1 MVTQQLSVAFFWLAM
16 ASYISSFIFYVAKL
30 KSPNRSYLRAA
41 QSFMVTGLILATL
54 TIVLRIM
61 AVGSV
66 GNIDLFELFLIAS
79 WVVVLQALIVEK
91 WSNVKILG
99 VYASVLA
106 VLLMLVGWSR
116 YNVPQALFE
125 NLKSTSVLIHV
136 TLIVIAYASFFVAAG
151 AAAFFLLQEK
161 SLKEKKQGVLQK
173 FLPSLQVLDEA
184 AFRSIAGGFVLFT
197 IALVLGFGS
206 AIKLW
211 QGGNWDV
218 TIIIS
223 SLITWGLYLFY
234 LFSRIGIGWVG
245 RNSSYLA
252 IAGLVPVAIT
262 SIVTY
267 LSSL

>member
-30 KSPNRSYLRAA
+30 KSPNRSYLKAA
-41 QSFMVTGLILATL
+41 QSFMVTGLVLATL
-54 TIVLRIM
+54 TIVLRVM
-61 AVGSV
+61 AVGSI

-99 VYASVLA
+99 LYASVLA
-106 VLLMLVGWSR
+106 VFLMLVGWSR

-136 TLIVIAYASFFVAAG
+136 ALIVIAYASFFIAAG
-151 AAAFFLLQEK
+151 AAVFFLLQEK

-211 QGGNWDV
+211 ENSWDV